1 MGLYT
6 FIFGYLFKQF
16 FIINFISIFI
26 KPIKDILT
34 GIEFNTSLNEKLSS
48 VLLLI
53 LLLILLFV
61 LSSLLLS
68 LILFSSLISFSLI
81 SLFSLL
87 FSNTYLITSEIKLVK
102 LYSGKITLELIGAII
117 SSSSLLGLYL
127 IIPVL
132 FISSSSSSSFASF
145 PSAKAL
151 LNKISIS
158 SPIISL
164 ISKEAGFNPSFFT
177 NKLFLLLSYFLPM

>member
-26 KPIKDILT
+26 KPINDILT

-53 LLLILLFV
+53 LLLIC
-61 LSSLLLS
+61 SSLLLI
-68 LILFSSLISFSLI
+68 LLFSSLISFSLI

-102 LYSGKITLELIGAII
+102 LYSGRITLELIGAII

-164 ISKEAGFNPSFFT
+164 ISKEAGFNPNFFT
-177 NKLFLLLSYFLPM
+177 NKLFLLLSYFLPI